1 MAAATVGSQL
11 NLLKPGEPA
20 ALILGALVTIGVA
33 AVAGA
38 LAVRAGLTTTAHTL
52 PPEQP
57 VTLADSS

>member
-11 NLLKPGEPA
+11 HLLQPGEPA

-33 AVAGA
+33 AAAGA
-38 LAVRAGLTTTAHTL
+38 LAVRAGLTGVRTS

-57 VTLADSS
+57 LAGADSP